1 MLGKSKPP
9 QKIKQNALAILKRL
23 EYIQEIRDIN
33 EDEQAEWE
41 TTKKQLDDLYLDE
54 ETYWKHRSRPKW
66 LEEGYF
72 NTKYVHKIA
81 THRHNK

>member
-54 ETYWKHRSRPKW
+54 ETY
-66 LEEGYF
+66 
-72 NTKYVHKIA
+72 
-81 THRHNK
+81 